1 MSGELQF
8 ETVYDSGFRPNLS
21 SARDVLAFLLTPIE
35 VVGPIAPDEFEPVY
49 EMFNE
54 AKRQAFLRWQQLNK
68 SR

>member
-1 MSGELQF
+1 MSGELH
-8 ETVYDSGFRPNLS
+8 ETVYDSGYRPNLR

-35 VVGPIAPDEFEPVY
+35 VVGPIGVDDYEPIC

-54 AKRQAFLRWQQLNK
+54 AKRQAFVEWRRLNK